1 MPVSMIRFRSSRPVP
16 RVVKWVGGLV
26 LALLAAGLLGVA
38 ALAVFGG
45 NWLRRP
51 VERMVQER
59 TGRALQIGGDIR
71 VGFGWPLL
79 RVTAAG
85 IAFANAD
92 WARQPPYM
100 FTADEVDASLRLLPL
115 LAGRVAVDELRL
127 RHAAIALDKDSQGR
141 KNWELPGGPGT
152 VSIQR
157 MALDDSRIDYEE
169 PARKTSVHAR
179 ISTTPAG
186 LAFAAQGSYAGKPV
200 DAHGSGGPLLAL
212 RDESTPYPFRVEAS
226 VGPVHAKAQGTVT
239 GLQAVAALDAKVEAS
254 GDSLDRLFPLIGVA
268 LPETPPYRTGGRVVH
283 DGKLWRYEK
292 FAAHLGESDAAGTL
306 VIDASGKRPVV
317 SGDIVFGLLD
327 VADLGATLGTRE
339 THGRAL
345 PDSRFNPDRWNSIDA
360 DVRLSAQKIVRPHD
374 VPLERFA
381 THLRMRD
388 AVLTLDPLEFGIAG
402 GKLSGT
408 IRLDGRSDPI
418 RAAAKLKIDKIAL
431 DRLVPGFATGQVDVG
446 RIDGTVD
453 LAGKGNSV
461 AQMLGDAGGT
471 AAVLVNGGHVSRLL
485 MEEIGLHL
493 PRIVLLKL
501 GGDRRIP
508 IRCAAADFK
517 VADGVMH
524 TQTGVFDTT
533 VTRVDAGGDVN
544 LRDETLD
551 VTLNPNTKETTFFS
565 LRTPIHIRGTL
576 TKPDVQLEKGP
587 IAAKAAGAAAL
598 AIANPLLG
606 LIPLMEA
613 GPGQDSDCG
622 RLLTASPAAADAG
635 RTSARG
641 APRK

>member
-1 MPVSMIRFRSSRPVP
+1 MIRFRSRRSALSRVA
-16 RVVKWVGGLV
+16 KWAGGIV
-26 LALLAAGLLGVA
+26 LALLLIDVLAVA
-38 ALAVFGG
+38 ALAAFGG
-45 NWLRRP
+45 NWLRGP
-51 VERMVQER
+51 VERLVQEK
-59 TGRALQIGGDIR
+59 TGRALKIGGDVR
-71 VGFGWPLL
+71 FGFGWPLL
-79 RVTAAG
+79 RVTAAQV
-85 IAFANAD
+85 AFANAD
-92 WARQPPYM
+92 WARQPPDM
-100 FTADEVDASLRLLPL
+100 FAADEIDASLRLSQL
-115 LAGRVAVDELRL
+115 LVGRVVVDELRL
-127 RHAAIALDKDSQGR
+127 RHAAITLEKDAQGR

-169 PARKTSVHAR
+169 PARKTSVHAQ
-179 ISTTPAG
+179 ISTTPSG
-186 LAFAAQGSYAGKPV
+186 LAFAAKGHYAGKPV
-200 DAHGSGGPLLAL
+200 EAHGSGGPLLAL
-212 RDESTPYPFRVEAS
+212 RDESTPYPFSVEAS
-226 VGPVHAKAQGTVT
+226 VGPVHARAQGSVT
-239 GLQAVAALDAKVEAS
+239 GLQNVAALDAKVDAS

-268 LPETPPYRTGGRVVH
+268 LPETPPYRTSGRVVH
-283 DGKLWRYEK
+283 DGKVWRYEK
-292 FAAHLGESDAAGTL
+292 FAAHVGESDVAGTL
-306 VIDASGKRPVV
+306 VIDASGKRPIV
-317 SGDIVFGLLD
+317 SGDLVFGLLD

-345 PDSRFNPDRWNSIDA
+345 PDSRFNPDRWNTIDA

-408 IRLDGRSDPI
+408 IRLDGRSNPI
-418 RAAAKLKIDKIAL
+418 RAAAKLRVDKVAL
-431 DRLVPGFATGQVDVG
+431 DRLVPGFATGEVDVG
-446 RIDGTVD
+446 RIDGTID
-453 LAGKGNSV
+453 LTGTGNSV
-461 AQMLGDAGGT
+461 AQMLGDADGT
-471 AAVLVNGGHVSRLL
+471 AAVLIDGGHVSRLL

-533 VTRVDAGGDVN
+533 VTRVDAAGDVN
-544 LRDETLD
+544 LRDETMDL
-551 VTLNPNTKETTFFS
+551 TLSPNTKETAFFS

-606 LIPLMEA
+606 LIPLLEA

-622 RLLTASPAAADAG
+622 RLLTASPAAANAKKAPLR
-635 RTSARG
+635 RTPA
-641 APRK
+641 K